1 VTVTARREAVTRLLE
16 HAGVSER
23 RALGLV
29 RLHRSVRHYQ
39 RRRDDGALRERLR
52 ALAAARPRW
61 GYRRLHVLLHREGV
75 RANWKRVYRVYREE
89 GLTVRRRKRKRI
101 AVPRQPMVL
110 PQVANER
117 WSMDFVQDA
126 LHDGRRIRLLNV
138 VDDCTRECLA
148 IEADTSLP
156 GTRVIEVLERL
167 ADLRGLPR
175 SIVADN
181 GPEFAGRAL
190 DLWAHGRGV
199 AIDFIRPG
207 KPVDNAFV
215 ESFNGRL
222 RDECLN
228 ENWFQSLGEAREV
241 VEAWREDY
249 NHVRPHRSLGGRTPS
264 EYARALSTPAD

>member
-1 VTVTARREAVTRLLE
+1 MTVTARREAVTRLLE

-29 RLHRSVRHYQ
+29 RLHRSVRHY
-39 RRRDDGALRERLR
+39 RCRRDDGALRERLR
-52 ALAAARPRW
+52 NLAAARPRW
-61 GYRRLHVLLHREGV
+61 GYRRLHVLLRREGA
-75 RANWKRVYRVYREE
+75 RDNWKRVYRVYREE
-89 GLTVRRRKRKRI
+89 GLSVRRRRRKRI
-101 AVPRQPMVL
+101 AVPRQPLPL

-117 WSMDFVQDA
+117 WSMDFVHDA
-126 LHDGRRIRLLNV
+126 LHDGRRIRLLTV
-138 VDDCTRECLA
+138 VDDATRESLA
-148 IEADTSLP
+148 IEVDTSLP
-156 GTRVIEVLERL
+156 GTRVIDVLERL

-175 SIVADN
+175 TIVADN

-190 DLWAHGRGV
+190 DLWAHGRGLK
-199 AIDFIRPG
+199 IDFIRPG

-228 ENWFQSLGEAREV
+228 ENWFQSLGEARDV

-249 NHVRPHRSLGGRTPS
+249 NTVRPHRSLGGRTPS
-264 EYARALSTPAD
+264 EYARTLSTPAD

>member
-1 VTVTARREAVTRLLE
+1 VTVTARREAVTRLRG

-39 RRRDDGALRERLR
+39 RQRDDGALRERLR
-52 ALAAARPRW
+52 TLAAARPRW
-61 GYRRLHVLLHREGV
+61 GYRRLHVLLRREGMH
-75 RANWKRVYRVYREE
+75 ANWKRVYRVYREE
-89 GLTVRRRKRKRI
+89 GLLVRRRKRKRI
-101 AVPRQPMVL
+101 AVPRQPMPS
-110 PQVANER
+110 PQVPNER
-117 WSMDFVQDA
+117 WSMDFVHDA

-138 VDDCTRECLA
+138 VDDCTRESLA
-148 IEADTSLP
+148 IEVDTSLP

-167 ADLRGLPR
+167 ADFRGLPR
-175 SIVADN
+175 AIVADH

-228 ENWFQSLGEAREV
+228 ENWFQSLREARQV

-249 NHVRPHRSLGGRTPS
+249 NDVRPHRSLGGRTPS
-264 EYARALSTPAD
+264 EYARALSTPED

>member
-29 RLHRSVRHYQ
+29 RLHRSVRHY
-39 RRRDDGALRERLR
+39 RRQRDDGALRERLR
-52 ALAAARPRW
+52 TLAAARPRW
-61 GYRRLHVLLHREGV
+61 GYRRLHVLLHREGL

-89 GLTVRRRKRKRI
+89 GLTVRRRKHKRI
-101 AVPRQPMVL
+101 AVPRQPMAI
-110 PQVANER
+110 PQAANER
-117 WSMDFVQDA
+117 WSMDFVHDA
-126 LHDGRRIRLLNV
+126 LHDGRQFRMLNV
-138 VDDCTRECLA
+138 VDDCTRESLA
-148 IEADTSLP
+148 IEVDTSLP

-167 ADLRGLPR
+167 ADLRGLPHA
-175 SIVADN
+175 IVADN

-190 DLWAHGRGV
+190 DLWAHGRGLK
-199 AIDFIRPG
+199 IDFIRPG

-228 ENWFQSLGEAREV
+228 ENWFQSLREARDII
-241 VEAWREDY
+241 EAWREDY
-249 NHVRPHRSLGGRTPS
+249 NDVRPHRSLGGRTPS
-264 EYARALSTPAD
+264 EYAQTLSSPAD